1 MTTRS
6 LIFIASL
13 ALAACG
19 GASKNEAAASAEA
32 AANTDAATVEAV
44 RDTDAATADAMKAAD
59 AELDNLGNSID
70 DGAPIDANK
79 VSRSTKV
86 TTY

>member
-19 GASKNEAAASAEA
+19 GASKNEAASAEA